1 MGSTP
6 LIKFPHFGSLESLV
20 QRVIIT
26 IHILYNNNIYLLI
39 RPRFSHYYDIHIRVK
54 LECSHLGRNGRGTE
68 EQKEQWGMMYVYIH
82 IHCNKVTNSSSEF
95 WVQPEC
101 SLSAARVLH
110 ERSLSA
116 AWVQSE
122 YSPSAVWV
130 HPECSP
136 SAVRVQSECSLSAVW
151 VQTPFLIII
160 I

>member
-6 LIKFPHFGSLESLV
+6 FIKFPHFGSLESLV

-101 SLSAARVLH
+101 SP
-110 ERSLSA
+110 SA
-116 AWVQSE
+116 AWVQPE
-122 YSPSAVWV
+122 CCMSAAWV
-130 HPECSP
+130 QPECSL
-136 SAVRVQSECSLSAVW
+136 STARVQSECSPSAARVQSECSPSVAW
-151 VQTPFLIII
+151 VQSECKLLSL
-160 I
+160 